1 MRADIRFDGASAK
14 DNAAN
19 LLKVA
24 WICFL
29 IGVVITIAACVFV
42 FWWKGLHHSDPYA
55 QAILINDIAT
65 IKLALNLLMLALV
78 MYSSAATSS
87 DFKNTLFLLKLRLM
101 VETAATF
108 SRCVTMYILIVNL
121 TNMEKGII
129 FALSQAAYGACI
141 FWVIGAI
148 FFFFEHLGVLIFSLS
163 D

>member
-55 QAILINDIAT
+55 QAILINGCACVLEL
-65 IKLALNLLMLALV
+65 LAEPLYIL
-78 MYSSAATSS
+78 SQ
-87 DFKNTLFLLKLRLM
+87 TLFLLKLRLM

-121 TNMEKGII
+121 TNMMKYI
-129 FALSQAAYGACI
+129 ALFWYSDVTKHVVLGTVGQQLIVVVSAC
-141 FWVIGAI
+141 VA
-148 FFFFEHLGVLIFSLS
+148 
-163 D
+163 